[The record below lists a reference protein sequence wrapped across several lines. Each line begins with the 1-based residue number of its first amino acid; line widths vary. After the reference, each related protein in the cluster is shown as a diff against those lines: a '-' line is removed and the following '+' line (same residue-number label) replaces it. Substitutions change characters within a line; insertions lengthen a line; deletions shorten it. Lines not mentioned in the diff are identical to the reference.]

1 MIGFLL
7 LKKIASMFLIVF
19 AGWLLVKTGVVKTE
33 DSKVISVIGLYLVTP
48 CMVLS
53 AFHID
58 LTEEVKSGFFLA
70 LGASL
75 IIYVV
80 AIVVS
85 ALFGKIAKLESVEK
99 ASIVYTNSGN
109 LIIPIVMSLFGKE
122 WVIYTTGYN
131 ILFNIF
137 FWTHGRQIISGE
149 KKIEWKKIVAN
160 PNFVSIFIGLIMLFS
175 GVRLPALVME
185 AVDSVGA
192 MVGPISMIIT
202 GMLIA
207 GMDRKKI
214 IGYKRIWIPTVL
226 RLIVVPLIVIAVFKV
241 TRIASLSANGETV
254 VMISFLAGA
263 SAAATS
269 IVHMAQAFG
278 SDHAADYS
286 AAISIVTTLLCIL
299 TMPLMAT
306 LMEIL

>member
-109 LIIPIVMSLFGKE
+109 VIIPIVTSLFGKE
-122 WVIYTTGYN
+122 WVIYTTG
-131 ILFNIF
+131 
-137 FWTHGRQIISGE
+137 
-149 KKIEWKKIVAN
+149 
-160 PNFVSIFIGLIMLFS
+160 
-175 GVRLPALVME
+175 
-185 AVDSVGA
+185 
-192 MVGPISMIIT
+192 
-202 GMLIA
+202 
-207 GMDRKKI
+207 
-214 IGYKRIWIPTVL
+214 
-226 RLIVVPLIVIAVFKV
+226 
-241 TRIASLSANGETV
+241 
-254 VMISFLAGA
+254 
-263 SAAATS
+263 
-269 IVHMAQAFG
+269 
-278 SDHAADYS
+278 
-286 AAISIVTTLLCIL
+286 
-299 TMPLMAT
+299 
-306 LMEIL
+306 